1 MKMDFAKKII
11 HLFLHHPMPEKARAL
26 FRQWCLDPS
35 EARLK
40 EQLLEEEWNR
50 LDPRSVIDIDR
61 RSYERK
67 LRRLHADMGL
77 EPRRPSLRSLILR
90 VRPAAAAVILLGLVT
105 VNILIVNRQVARRST
120 TTYVTADNSKGRF
133 TLPDQTVVWLNAGS
147 QLSISENFNR
157 DNRRYVRLNGEA
169 FFEVRKDSL
178 RPFVV
183 ELGQMQVKVL
193 GTRFNAC
200 NFEAFATNEVTL
212 LSGSVEILSDRLKKP
227 LRLAPNE
234 SCVFNTQSQQFIIKQ
249 VTASNYCNWRND
261 SIVFENT
268 PLADILTNLEHRYN
282 VRFQVDPGVDTTIGL
297 SFTLQPENLEN
308 TLDLTATLANLHYTR
323 IDEHFIRIYR

>member
-1 MKMDFAKKII
+1 MDLAKKII

-26 FRQWCLDPS
+26 FRRWCLDPS
-35 EARLK
+35 EAELK
-40 EQLLEEEWNR
+40 EKLLEEEWNR
-50 LDPRSVIDIDR
+50 LDPRSVIEVDR

-67 LRRLHADMGL
+67 LRRLHTDMGIDAS
-77 EPRRPSLRSLILR
+77 RPSLRGWILR
-90 VRPAAAAVILLGLVT
+90 MRPVAAAAVLLGIVA
-105 VNILIVNRQVARRST
+105 VNILVVNRLADRRAT
-120 TTYVTADNSKGRF
+120 TTFVTADNSRGRF

-147 QLSISENFNR
+147 QLTFARNFDR
-157 DNRRYVRLNGEA
+157 ADRRYVRLDGEA
-169 FFEVRKDSL
+169 FFEVQKDSL

-200 NFEAFATNEVTL
+200 NFEAFGTNEVTL
-212 LSGSVEILSDRLKKP
+212 LSGSVEVLSNRLKNP
-227 LRLAPNE
+227 LRLQPNQ
-234 SCVFNTQSQQFIIKQ
+234 SCIFNTQSQRFVVKQ

-282 VRFQVDPGVDTTIGL
+282 VRFLIDPGIDTSIGL
-297 SFTLQPENLEN
+297 SFTLQPEKLESA
-308 TLDLTATLANLHYTR
+308 LDLTTTLANLNYR
-323 IDEHFIRIYR
+323 QIDEHFIRIYR